1 MSRGIDILLGEIL
14 DAIALLR
21 HYTAGLDFDAFAAN
35 VEKQDAVIRR
45 LEIIGEAVKGVPE
58 QLRVKHPAVPW
69 RDIAGAR
76 DILIHEYFRVDL
88 EMAWDMVRKDLPLLE
103 SEVRPRTCATRR
115 TTTSSMQDASNILL
129 IIC

>member
-14 DAIALLR
+14 DAIAR
-21 HYTAGLDFDAFAAN
+21 IRDYTDGLDFDAFAAN
-35 VEKQDAVIRR
+35 VEKQDAVVRR
-45 LEIIGEAVKGVPE
+45 LEIIGEAVKGIPDHV
-58 QLRVKHPAVPW
+58 RAKHTAVPW

-103 SEVRPRTCATRR
+103 TEVR
-115 TTTSSMQDASNILL
+115 SILQDMHRDEGAV
-129 IIC
+129 

>member
-1 MSRGIDILLGEIL
+1 MSRGIEILLGEIL

-21 HYTAGLDFDAFAAN
+21 DYTEGLDFDAFAAN
-35 VEKQDAVIRR
+35 VEKQDSVIRR
-45 LEIIGEAVKGVPE
+45 LEIIGQAVKGVPDD
-58 QLRVKHPAVPW
+58 LRVKHSAVPW

-103 SEVRPRTCATRR
+103 SEVQSMLQELRR
-115 TTTSSMQDASNILL
+115 DEGAV
-129 IIC
+129 